1 MAPAAGLLLAAVLD
15 TVVIA
20 VDVDVLVQENGQ
32 IFFLISSYKKQKL
45 NHEKLTN
52 FHYLSSNRNLRK
64 SVKH

>member
-20 VDVDVLVQENGQ
+20 VDVDVLVQ
-32 IFFLISSYKKQKL
+32 
-45 NHEKLTN
+45 LTN
-52 FHYLSSNRNLRK
+52 FYCLSSNRNLRK

>member
-32 IFFLISSYKKQKL
+32 NFF
-45 NHEKLTN
+45 
-52 FHYLSSNRNLRK
+52 
-64 SVKH
+64 

>member
-20 VDVDVLVQENGQ
+20 VDVDVLVQ
-32 IFFLISSYKKQKL
+32 
-45 NHEKLTN
+45 LTN